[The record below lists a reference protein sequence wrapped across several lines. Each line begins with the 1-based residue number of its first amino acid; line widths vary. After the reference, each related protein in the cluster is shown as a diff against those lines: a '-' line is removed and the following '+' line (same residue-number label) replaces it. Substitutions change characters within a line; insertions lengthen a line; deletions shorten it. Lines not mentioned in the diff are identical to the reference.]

1 MHKLLTSSGRIGRG
15 TWWMVQ
21 IALLLFSVGVNYFI
35 FTPLFNSGLTVEQL
49 KADPTKL
56 LPVLNEFSANLP
68 YQLLFSLVNIRLFVT
83 SSMQRLHDRGSSGW
97 RIIFA
102 YVPIIVFFYGLY
114 ALVAHQS
121 AATFLLS
128 CVVFLAGTFISGV
141 WIIVECGILPGD
153 DSDNDYGPPPDGES
167 RKAALG
173 QEIASMAGA
182 SGGNLSKLD
191 DDYIANYAKKIAM
204 QQATSQMAASS
215 GLGQSAGAKPAF
227 GKR

>member
-1 MHKLLTSSGRIGRG
+1 MFKLLTSSGRIGRG

-21 IALLLFSVGVNYFI
+21 IALMLFSLCVNYFL
-35 FTPLFNSGLTVEQL
+35 FAPLFTGAVNLEQL

-56 LPVLNEFSANLP
+56 IPIVSELSANLP
-68 YQLLFSLVNIRLFVT
+68 YQLLFSLLNIRLFVT

-97 RIIFA
+97 RIVFA

-128 CVVFLAGTFISGV
+128 CVLFLAGTLISGV

-153 DSDNDYGPPPDGES
+153 DADNDYGPPPNGES

-182 SGGNLSKLD
+182 ASSNLSKLD

-204 QQATSQMAASS
+204 QQARPQTSAA
-215 GLGQSAGAKPAF
+215 GNFGQNGNVRPSF

>member
-1 MHKLLTSSGRIGRG
+1 MFKLLTSSGRIGRG

-21 IALLLFSVGVNYFI
+21 IALLVLSLCVNYFL
-35 FTPLFNSGLTVEQL
+35 FAPLFTGAVNLEQL

-56 LPVLNEFSANLP
+56 IPILSEFSANLP

-102 YVPIIVFFYGLY
+102 YVPIMVFFYGLY

-121 AATFLLS
+121 ATTFLFS
-128 CVVFLAGTFISGV
+128 CGLFLLGTLISGV
-141 WIIVECGILPGD
+141 WIIVECGILPGE
-153 DSDNDYGPPPDGES
+153 DSDNQYGPPPDGES

-173 QEIASMAGA
+173 HEISSMAVA
-182 SGGNLSKLD
+182 SSGKLAKLD

-204 QQATSQMAASS
+204 QQATPQTSAA
-215 GLGQSAGAKPAF
+215 GNFGQNGNVRPSF